1 MYENKQRN
9 VLVKLH
15 FFSLFAALS
24 HIVGVPIKTLNTKYI
39 YLKKLTFQKIT
50 THPFCLL
57 LAFLKE
63 IKVDRVV
70 PSVKLMK
77 GVLILEIMGNRV
89 EIEIEEEV
97 LLGGVVL
104 VEVRCQV

>member
-1 MYENKQRN
+1 M
-9 VLVKLH
+9 
-15 FFSLFAALS
+15 
-24 HIVGVPIKTLNTKYI
+24 
-39 YLKKLTFQKIT
+39 
-50 THPFCLL
+50 
-57 LAFLKE
+57 
-63 IKVDRVV
+63 DRVV

-77 GVLILEIMGNRV
+77 GVLILEIMGNGV

>member
-1 MYENKQRN
+1 M
-9 VLVKLH
+9 
-15 FFSLFAALS
+15 
-24 HIVGVPIKTLNTKYI
+24 
-39 YLKKLTFQKIT
+39 
-50 THPFCLL
+50 
-57 LAFLKE
+57 
-63 IKVDRVV
+63 DRVV